1 MEKYYL
7 RGTYSFY
14 LLWRMT
20 FSRGAVCDS
29 LQGEGLPGLRR
40 MKTLLY
46 IEMAPFSLEHHQSLE
61 DLGCPGL
68 LLGVG

>member
-1 MEKYYL
+1 MEQ
-7 RGTYSFY
+7 S
-14 LLWRMT
+14 
-20 FSRGAVCDS
+20 DS

-46 IEMAPFSLEHHQSLE
+46 TEMASFSLEHRESLE